1 MLFYKC
7 YRESITVITQ
17 YVTRKEVSILFS
29 IDHMSRKPIYEQI
42 IEEAESF
49 ILAGVLKAGDKLP
62 SVRSLS
68 VSLSVT
74 PVTILKA
81 LGELDARSLITSV
94 PGKGYFVCDGAK
106 ETLAQRKLT
115 LLDDI
120 EALARELAMARVPM
134 EEALRRIST
143 AYGEDGSDK

>member
-1 MLFYKC
+1 MFN
-7 YRESITVITQ
+7 
-17 YVTRKEVSILFS
+17 

-62 SVRSLS
+62 SVRNLS

-94 PGKGYFVCDGAK
+94 PGKGYFVCEGAK
-106 ETLAQRKLT
+106 ETLAKRKLSF
-115 LLDDI
+115 LDDI
-120 EALARELAMARVPM
+120 ESLAGELALAHVPM
-134 EEALRRIST
+134 EDVIRRISL
-143 AYGEDGSDK
+143 AYGTDDRVKSNERNG